1 MNRPVWPSLR
11 KLAFGIR
18 GQVLGGIF
26 VIALTLA
33 SITFNDLH
41 LAWVNYNDARR
52 IEAVNGYVNGLID
65 AAKHYALERG
75 RVSVLLRSIEL
86 PEQNDLTFVAEHRA
100 GGNEALDRALSG
112 LADLNDEEIVPRVS
126 EIAVLRGRIED
137 LRARVDTELAR
148 KPEERTLSIAEFW
161 FPAMSRMIE
170 RIEDLSLSISKNV
183 GGGELSLLA
192 DVKVAGFGLRFSAG
206 NESTLIGS
214 AIAADRPLGGP
225 QLAEIARLAG
235 RVDGEWERIERLS
248 ALVSDSRIRMAV
260 KSAREQYFSEFN
272 QMQELALAAAAAG
285 GRYPFSRTAFSDASV
300 KVHNAILDI
309 VEAAEQAS
317 VDQARQDR
325 LDARSDL
332 VRYALWLFAGLMVAA
347 ATGWLVVRQVVA
359 PIEAA
364 TGTMRRFAAGD
375 MVAPIKGLQWDNE
388 IGDMARALA
397 EFRRITAEQAQALMA
412 RNRMLELAEELSHF
426 GHWRLDAKTRAVS
439 WSRGVF
445 LIHGRN
451 ADSFT
456 PTLETILAA
465 FHPEDRSSV
474 EKAINDALA
483 NGTAY
488 SLDVRIIRPEG
499 MIRNVEVVARPETNA
514 DGTVVAVFGVLRDIT
529 RRKKAE
535 EELRH
540 LNVRLKGDVIER
552 TGALRESQARMRAI
566 FEAEPQCLQFIS
578 RDGTVI
584 EINSAG
590 RAMWEAQEAPEIIG
604 KSVFPWVVPAQ
615 QALFRTVHRRALEGE
630 TITQEFEI
638 QGFKGTRR
646 SVVVTAVPLRDWTGD
661 IVAVLCAAQD
671 ISDRKAI
678 EAQFRQAQK
687 MEAVGQ
693 LTGGIAH
700 DFNNLLGVIV
710 GNLDLLR
717 LEMETKPVPRQLEL
731 VDRMLDAS
739 ERGASLTHRLL
750 AFSRRQTLHPLLVD
764 INRLMTSMSSML
776 RRTLGGTID
785 VSAHETRGL
794 WPVKV
799 DPGHLE
805 SAMLNLAINARDA
818 MPQGGKLTLT
828 SANTTVD
835 ADFAEAYPDLEPGDY
850 VMITVS
856 DDGVGMPADVLERC
870 FDPFFTTKEVGKG
883 SGLGLSMVYG
893 FVRQSGGYVRIDSAP
908 GRGTVVYIYLPRS
921 TEDIDERKERGAQSL
936 VPRGSGETVLVVEDN
951 IDMRLLSVS
960 ALKDLGYRPVEA
972 GSGKDALG
980 LLERDPTVQLL
991 FSDVLLPGGMTG
1003 FELARQAALR
1013 WPTLKVLFT
1022 SGYTEKSILPEDV
1035 TERGWQLV
1043 PKPYRWADLGRK
1055 IADILAERAV

>member
-1 MNRPVWPSLR
+1 MKRPMWPSLR

-33 SITFNDLH
+33 SITINDLH
-41 LAWVNYNDARR
+41 QAWLALNDARR
-52 IEAVNGYVNGLID
+52 IEAVNGYVNSLID
-65 AAKHYALERG
+65 AAKDYALERG
-75 RVSVLLRSIEL
+75 RVSVLLRSVDM
-86 PEQNDLTFVAEHRA
+86 PTPDDLAFVSENRA
-100 GGNEALDRALSG
+100 AGNEALDRALSG
-112 LADLNDEEIVPRVS
+112 LANLDDEDLVPRVS

-137 LRARVDTELAR
+137 LRARVDMELAH
-148 KPEERTLSIAEFW
+148 KPEERTLSVAEFW

-170 RIEDLSLSISKNV
+170 RMEDLSLAISKNV
-183 GGGELSLLA
+183 GGGELSILA

-206 NESTLIGS
+206 NESTIVGS
-214 AIAADRPLGGP
+214 AIAAGRPLGGP
-225 QLAEIARLAG
+225 QLAEVARLAG

-248 ALVSDSRIRMAV
+248 ALVSDARIQTAV
-260 KSAREQYFSEFN
+260 KRARDQYFSEFN
-272 QMQELALAAAAAG
+272 RMQELALAAAAAG
-285 GRYPFSRTAFSDASV
+285 GHFPFPRATFSDAAV
-300 KVHNAILDI
+300 QVHNAIFDI
-309 VEAAEQAS
+309 VEAAERAS
-317 VDQARQDR
+317 VDQAHKDR
-325 LDARSDL
+325 LDAQSDL
-332 VRYALWLFAGLMVAA
+332 IRYALWLLAGFLVAA

-375 MVAPIKGLQWDNE
+375 MAASIKGLQWDSE

-397 EFRRITAEQAQALMA
+397 EFRRITAEQAQTLIA

-426 GHWRLDAKTRAVS
+426 GHWRLDAKRRALS

-445 LIHGRN
+445 LIYGRN
-451 ADSFT
+451 PNSFT
-456 PTLETILAA
+456 PTLESALAS
-465 FHPEDRSSV
+465 FHPEDRPSV
-474 EKAINDALA
+474 EKAVEDALA

-499 MIRNVEVVARPETNA
+499 MIRNVEMVARPETDS
-514 DGTVVAVFGVLRDIT
+514 DGKVVALFGAVRDIT

-578 RDGTVI
+578 RDGTVL

-590 RAMWEAQEAPEIIG
+590 RTMWGAQEASEIIG

-615 QALFRTVHRRALEGE
+615 QATFRTLHRRALEGE
-630 TITQEFEI
+630 TATHEFEV
-638 QGFKGTRR
+638 QGVGGTHR
-646 SVVVTAVPLRDWTGD
+646 SVIVTAVPLRDWTGD
-661 IVAVLCAAQD
+661 IVAVLCSAQD
-671 ISDRKAI
+671 ISERKAI

-717 LEMETKPVPRQLEL
+717 LDMETKPIPRQLEL
-731 VDRMLDAS
+731 VDRMLDAA

-750 AFSRRQTLHPLLVD
+750 AFSRRQTLHPQLVD
-764 INRLMTSMSSML
+764 INRLMTGMSSML

-805 SAMLNLAINARDA
+805 SAILNLAINARDA

-828 SANTTVD
+828 MANTT
-835 ADFAEAYPDLEPGDY
+835 ADDDFVEAYPNMEPGDY
-850 VMITVS
+850 VKISVA
-856 DDGVGMPADVLERC
+856 DDGVGMPPDVLERC

-893 FVRQSGGYVRIDSAP
+893 FVRQSGGYVRIDSSP
-908 GRGTVVYIYLPRS
+908 GRGTVVHIYLPRS
-921 TEDIDERKERGAQSL
+921 DEEIQDRKERGTQSL

-951 IDMRLLSVS
+951 LDMRLLSVS

-972 GSGKDALG
+972 ACGRDALG
-980 LLERDPTVQLL
+980 LLERDPSVQLL

-1003 FELARQAALR
+1003 FDLARQAAER
-1013 WPTLKVLFT
+1013 WPSLKVLFT
-1022 SGYTEKSILPEDV
+1022 SGYTEKAIIPEDV
-1035 TERGWQLV
+1035 AKRGWQLV

-1055 IADILAERAV
+1055 IAEILAERVI